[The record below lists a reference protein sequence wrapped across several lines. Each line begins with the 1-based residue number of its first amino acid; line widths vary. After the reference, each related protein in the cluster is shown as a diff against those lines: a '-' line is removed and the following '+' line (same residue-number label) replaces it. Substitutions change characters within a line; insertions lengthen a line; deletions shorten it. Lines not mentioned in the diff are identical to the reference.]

1 MRILFDQGVPAPLRR
16 YLAEHP
22 VSTAY
27 EQGWSTLHNG
37 QLLVAAELA
46 DFEVFVT
53 TDKNLRYQQ
62 NITGRRLAIVI
73 LGTTSWPRIERHAE
87 YIVAAIVQS
96 VSGAFTEID
105 VPW

>member
-1 MRILFDQGVPAPLRR
+1 MRFLFDQGVPAPLRR
-16 YLAEHP
+16 YLAEHT

-27 EQGWSTLHNG
+27 EQGWSTLRNG
-37 QLLVAAELA
+37 ELLTAAELA
-46 DFEVFVT
+46 GFEAFVT

-87 YIVAAIVQS
+87 HIVAAIVQS
-96 VSGAFTEID
+96 MSGAFTEID

>member
-16 YLAEHP
+16 YLAEHT

-27 EQGWSTLHNG
+27 EQGWATLRNG
-37 QLLVAAELA
+37 ELLAAAELA
-46 DFEVFVT
+46 GFEVFVT

-62 NITGRRLAIVI
+62 NITGRRLAVVI
-73 LGTTSWPRIERHAE
+73 LGTTSWPRIERHAQR
-87 YIVAAIVQS
+87 IVTAIGQS
-96 VSGAFTEID
+96 ASGAFTEID

>member
-16 YLAEHP
+16 YLADHT

-27 EQGWSTLHNG
+27 EQGWATLRNG
-37 QLLVAAELA
+37 DLLAAAELA

-62 NITGRRLAIVI
+62 NITGRRLAIVV

-87 YIVAAIVQS
+87 RIVTAIVQS
-96 VSGAFTEID
+96 ASGAFAEID

>member
-16 YLAEHP
+16 YLAEHT

-27 EQGWSTLHNG
+27 EQGWATLRNG
-37 QLLVAAELA
+37 ELLTAAERSG
-46 DFEVFVT
+46 FEVFVT

-62 NITGRRLAIVI
+62 NITGRHLAIVI

-87 YIVAAIVQS
+87 RIVTVIVQS
-96 VSGAFTEID
+96 VSGEFTEID

>member
-16 YLAEHP
+16 YLADHT

-27 EQGWSTLHNG
+27 EQGWATLRNG
-37 QLLVAAELA
+37 DLLAAAELA

-62 NITGRRLAIVI
+62 NITGRRLAIVV

-87 YIVAAIVQS
+87 RVVTAIVQS
-96 VSGAFTEID
+96 ASGAFAEID